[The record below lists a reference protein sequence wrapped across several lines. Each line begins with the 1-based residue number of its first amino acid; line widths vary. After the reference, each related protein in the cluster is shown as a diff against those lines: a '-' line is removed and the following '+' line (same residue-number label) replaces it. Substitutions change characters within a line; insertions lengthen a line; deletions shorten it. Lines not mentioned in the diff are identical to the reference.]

1 MKKLFVVLLP
11 LVLMGAGCFSA
22 FGSSQTSS
30 AADGGVFKSPNSG
43 LDWAQVVLVPTA
55 RGTGTL
61 ATTNVLNLEMDPKDH
76 EFLYASTRNNGM
88 LYSEDGA
95 LSWRQPKQ
103 QVLREG
109 TVYDVEVDPKDVCT
123 VYVVTERK
131 LVSSQDCLR
140 TVDEETYIE
149 TRPEVSVLKV
159 TVDWFDS
166 NVLWLGL
173 SNGDVLKSENK
184 GKDWRTM
191 MVSGRE
197 ISEILISNTDSRQ
210 VLVSTFNGGIKRTA
224 DGGATWNEVI
234 FPEQLASMET
244 VYNMTQNP
252 NSSVVI
258 AVTSYGLLR
267 STDFGQ
273 TWEALQLL
281 TSPSEVTIRSAAIDP
296 VDSNKIYYATP
307 GTFYHTVDGGTTWQ
321 TQKLFTARDTRA
333 ILIDPS
339 DTAVLYIGAA
349 VATQ

>member
-1 MKKLFVVLLP
+1 
-11 LVLMGAGCFSA
+11 
-22 FGSSQTSS
+22 
-30 AADGGVFKSPNSG
+30 
-43 LDWAQVVLVPTA
+43 
-55 RGTGTL
+55 
-61 ATTNVLNLEMDPKDH
+61 
-76 EFLYASTRNNGM
+76 
-88 LYSEDGA
+88 
-95 LSWRQPKQ
+95 
-103 QVLREG
+103 
-109 TVYDVEVDPKDVCT
+109 
-123 VYVVTERK
+123 
-131 LVSSQDCLR
+131 LR

-166 NVLWLGL
+166 NILWLGL

-197 ISEILISNTDSRQ
+197 VSEILISNTDSRQ
-210 VLVSTFNGGIKRTA
+210 VLVSTFNGGIKRTT